1 MIFFGLAV
9 DKNIVEID
17 LIEVI
22 EVVEEDI
29 VHILLVSNRF
39 VY

>member
-1 MIFFGLAV
+1 MIFFGLTV
-9 DKNIVEID
+9 NKNIVEID

-22 EVVEEDI
+22 EIVEENI
-29 VHILLVSNRF
+29 VYILLISDRF